1 MALGAVVT
9 DLDGTLLD
17 SHRRLGESDRRMLEE
32 LGRRGVL
39 RVVATGRSLQ
49 SALGVLPADIPID
62 YLCHSCG
69 AGVVRWSDRRS
80 LRTVNMP
87 GEDASTLARELVR
100 RGLDFMFH
108 FAIPGEHHFYVHRVR
123 QLNPDFDRR
132 LQRFAEFARPLP
144 LPQAL
149 PGGRPMSRAIVIEP
163 PPDAG
168 VHGVL
173 ELALPHFQVIRATSP
188 FDGASTWVELYPRG
202 VNKASAA
209 AWLWESVARPSLV
222 TVAIGNDYNDLDLLD
237 WADLS
242 YVVGNAPAD
251 LCARYTTVPS
261 NDAAG
266 FSEAVRR
273 ALSAP

>member
-17 SHRRLGESDRRMLEE
+17 SRRRLGDIDRRTLEE
-32 LGRRGVL
+32 LGRRGIL
-39 RVVATGRSLQ
+39 RVVATGRSLH

-62 YLCHSCG
+62 YLCHSSG
-69 AGVVRWSDRRS
+69 AGVLRWADRLP
-80 LRTVNMP
+80 LRALNMP
-87 GEDASTLARELVR
+87 GQDAATLARELVR

-108 FAIPGEHHFYVHRVR
+108 FAIPSEHHFYVHRVR
-123 QLNPDFDRR
+123 QKNPDFDRR
-132 LQRFAEFARPLP
+132 LRRFAEYSSA
-144 LPQAL
+144 LPQPLTVDRA
-149 PGGRPMSRAIVIEP
+149 MSRAIVIEP
-163 PPDAG
+163 PPGAG
-168 VHGVL
+168 VHAEL
-173 ELALPHFQVIRATSP
+173 ELALPAFQVIRATSP
-188 FDGASTWVELYPRG
+188 IDGVSTWVELYPRG

-222 TVAIGNDYNDLDLLD
+222 SVAIGNDYNDLDLLD

-261 NDAAG
+261 NDDAG

-273 ALSAP
+273 ALASE